1 MKKILGTL
9 LAVLFSFMAIN
20 DSAAQNTV
28 LRFNKDGKFKIVQFT
43 DVHFK
48 YGNPASDVALE
59 RIGEVL
65 DAEHPD
71 LVIFTGDVVYS
82 SPADKGMLQ
91 VLGQVEHRH
100 LPFVVTFGNHDNE
113 QGKTRAELY
122 DLIRGVAGNLLPD
135 RGASPSPDYILTV
148 KSSADASKDAALL
161 YCMDSHSYS
170 SLKDVDGYAWLTFGQ
185 VSWYRAQSA
194 AYTARNGGKPYPA
207 LAFFHIP
214 LPEYNEAAAN
224 ENAILRGT
232 RMEKACAPQLNTGMF
247 AAMKEAGD
255 VMGVF
260 VGHDH
265 DNDYAVMWK
274 NILLAYGRFT
284 GGNTEYNH
292 LPNGARV
299 IVLNEGTRTFDT
311 WIRQKGGVVDSTSYP
326 SDYVRMTGESVNPP
340 DETSHGSNVYT
351 LSHNF
356 RTCALSV
363 LRRCGLSRRGGTH
376 VPVPEV
382 GRIRGWVFSK
392 KSLGPPDFRTD
403 WLTLLSV
410 VQRTERKYP

>member
-1 MKKILGTL
+1 MSFILLLLIKVCFRCLGKWNVGTFRSL
-9 LAVLFSFMAIN
+9 LL
-20 DSAAQNTV
+20 
-28 LRFNKDGKFKIVQFT
+28 
-43 DVHFK
+43 
-48 YGNPASDVALE
+48 
-59 RIGEVL
+59 
-65 DAEHPD
+65 
-71 LVIFTGDVVYS
+71 
-82 SPADKGMLQ
+82 
-91 VLGQVEHRH
+91 
-100 LPFVVTFGNHDNE
+100 FGNHDNE

-214 LPEYNEAAAN
+214 LPS
-224 ENAILRGT
+224 IMKLLPT
-232 RMEKACAPQLNTGMF
+232 RMPFFVVPVWKKACAPQLNTGMF

-274 NILLAYGRFT
+274 NILFSLRPFYRWGIRST
-284 GGNTEYNH
+284 IIY
-292 LPNGARV
+292 PM
-299 IVLNEGTRTFDT
+299 VL
-311 WIRQKGGVVDSTSYP
+311 
-326 SDYVRMTGESVNPP
+326 
-340 DETSHGSNVYT
+340 
-351 LSHNF
+351 
-356 RTCALSV
+356 V
-363 LRRCGLSRRGGTH
+363 LLY
-376 VPVPEV
+376 
-382 GRIRGWVFSK
+382 
-392 KSLGPPDFRTD
+392 L
-403 WLTLLSV
+403 
-410 VQRTERKYP
+410 